1 MAGNQGNERGLSSDD
16 RLNLSVDVAG
26 RNQIPGGLHGGSS
39 STRNSS
45 VGYKKHS

>member
-1 MAGNQGNERGLSSDD
+1 MAGVHDRGLSSDD

-26 RNQIPGGLHGGSS
+26 RHQLPGGLQGGGGH